1 MRPGWSIG
9 RRAALFCL
17 VVAALVPAVSRA
29 EVPADKWEWRVTL
42 YGWFPAIDGTT
53 NFPTGGTGPS
63 FQVDASTIIDNL
75 KFTAM
80 GTFEG
85 RKGRWGG
92 WADVLYLN
100 VGGDKSG
107 SRDFTIGGVE
117 VPGDVKVDASLDIE
131 SWLVTAAGTYLLS
144 KTPRNETE
152 LLGGFRMINLDQTLD
167 WSVDGNIGPL
177 GLPGRNGTAATS
189 ATNWDGIIGL
199 KGIATLSGNG
209 HWILPYYLDVG
220 TGQSDLTWQAFAA
233 IGYRFKWGATTLGW
247 RYLDYQFDSDVRLED
262 LSMNGPFVSLSF
274 AW

>member
-9 RRAALFCL
+9 RRAALL
-17 VVAALVPAVSRA
+17 SLAVAALVPAVSRA

-53 NFPTGGTGPS
+53 DFPTGGTGPS
-63 FQVDASTIIDNL
+63 FQVDASSIIENL
-75 KFTAM
+75 KFAAM
-80 GTFEG
+80 GTFAG

-92 WADVLYLN
+92 WADVLYAN
-100 VGGDKSG
+100 VGDDKSR
-107 SRDFTIGGVE
+107 SRDFTIGGAE
-117 VPGDVKVDASLDIE
+117 VPGDVNVDANLDIK

-152 LLGGFRMINLDQTLD
+152 LLGGFRMLNMDQTLE

-177 GLPGRNGTAATS
+177 ELPGRNGTAAIS
-189 ATNWDGIIGL
+189 ASNWDGIIGL

-247 RYLDYQFDSDVRLED
+247 RYLDYQFDSDMRLQD
-262 LSMNGPFVSLSF
+262 LSLNGPFVSLSF